1 MGKRVF
7 ALAGVVFAMFF
18 SGCAASPPRTT
29 SRPAVA
35 GAIAV
40 APPYRDPEYVLRF
53 AVPDQS
59 EWEERRNIDGGDGAP
74 DPILRLTHRSNGA
87 VIDVLFVP
95 KTEGDPEDWA
105 NEIRRSIGDG
115 AVTFT
120 PVVLE
125 RDGGLASFRATAGDR
140 VTRHAVIRLRG
151 MARSLAY
158 LRMTSPTASLAR
170 ASVTFDAALA
180 SMSLDA
186 TGPLTPQ
193 GRLARCLTEKGVRLY
208 SAWWCG
214 PCRMQMEMFGEDG
227 ASRVDHLECSN
238 PGEHDQ
244 RRICGRANIA
254 SYPTWVF
261 PDGTRLE
268 GVQDLGTLAEHAGC
282 ARPE

>member
-1 MGKRVF
+1 MWKRVC
-7 ALAGVVFAMFF
+7 ALTGVVFALVLA
-18 SGCAASPPRTT
+18 GCAASPPRTT

-35 GAIAV
+35 GSVTV

-53 AVPDQS
+53 AVPDPS
-59 EWEERRNIDGGDGAP
+59 AWEERRNIDGGDGAP
-74 DPILRLTHRSNGA
+74 DSILRLTHRSSGA
-87 VIDVLFVP
+87 VIDVLFLP
-95 KTEGDPEDWA
+95 KTEGGPEDWA
-105 NEIRRSIGDG
+105 NEIRRAIGDG
-115 AVTFT
+115 AVTST

-125 RDGGLASFRATAGDR
+125 RDGDLASFRATAGDR
-140 VTRHAVIRLRG
+140 VTRHSVIRLRG
-151 MARSLAY
+151 MAKSLAY
-158 LRMTSPTASLAR
+158 LRMTSSTAALAG
-170 ASVTFDAALA
+170 ASVTYDAALA

-214 PCRMQMEMFGEDG
+214 PCRMQMQMFGEDG

-238 PGEHDQ
+238 PGEHEQ
-244 RRICGRANIA
+244 RPICGRANIA

-268 GVQDLGTLAEHAGC
+268 GVQELGTLAERAGC
-282 ARPE
+282 ASPD

>member
-1 MGKRVF
+1 MRKRVF
-7 ALAGVVFAMFF
+7 SVFGVVFATFL
-18 SGCAASPPRTT
+18 SGCAASPPRTS
-29 SRPAVA
+29 SRPTAA
-35 GAIAV
+35 GSLTV

-53 AVPDQS
+53 SVPDLS
-59 EWEERRNIDGGDGAP
+59 DWDERRNIDGGEGAP
-74 DPILRLTHRSNGA
+74 DPILRLTHRSTGA
-87 VIDVLFVP
+87 VIDVLFLP

-105 NEIRRSIGDG
+105 NEIRRATGDG

-125 RDGGLASFRATAGDR
+125 RDGGLATFRSSSGER
-140 VTRHAVIRLRG
+140 NTRHAVIRLRG

-158 LRMTSPTASLAR
+158 LRMTSPTAALAR
-170 ASVTFDAALA
+170 ASVAYDAALA

-186 TGPLTPQ
+186 TGPLSPQ

-208 SAWWCG
+208 GAWWCG
-214 PCRMQMEMFGEDG
+214 PCRMQMELFGEDG

-244 RRICGRANIA
+244 RQICSRADIA

-261 PDGTRLE
+261 PDGTRLS
-268 GVQDLGTLAEHAGC
+268 GVQDLGTLAERAGC